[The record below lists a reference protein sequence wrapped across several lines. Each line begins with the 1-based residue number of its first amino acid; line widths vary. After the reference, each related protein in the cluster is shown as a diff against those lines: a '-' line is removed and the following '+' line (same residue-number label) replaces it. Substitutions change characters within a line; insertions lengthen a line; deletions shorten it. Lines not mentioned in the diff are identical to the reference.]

1 VALDVPTYR
10 RRLEDMTAETMEEF
24 YRQSAGLKP
33 TLEIAPIYER
43 YHDLSTLE
51 QLQALGESRAPSELR
66 RFACEALIGNGCKQL
81 TEQAANT
88 QAALTIDFDGVPV
101 AYRSVRPR
109 LMNEADPSRRR
120 DLYARRC
127 AATDEHL
134 NPILAEATLRE
145 RQLTRECGADSVLEL
160 YEGFGF
166 DPMRL
171 REHTRRFLA
180 DTDELYRS
188 RMDEALHARLGIG
201 LDDATPAD
209 TARLWRAPEFDVS
222 FPRERSLPALRQTL
236 AGLGIDLD
244 RQANVELDIEER
256 PNKHPRAFCAPIRVP
271 GRVVLVT
278 LPQGGQ
284 DDYRALFHEAGHTEH
299 YAHTEADL
307 PAEARVLGD
316 NAVTEGFAFLLEH
329 LIGDRHWLGTRLDL
343 TDADDYLRFGALAK
357 LYLVRRYAAKLE
369 YEVALHS
376 GTPLE
381 QLPGRYTDALDE
393 ALGIRHSPTDYLEDV
408 DGGFYCTR
416 YLRAW
421 AFEAQLTDHLR
432 SRFGNRWF
440 AEPAAGGLLREL
452 WRLGQSL
459 PAGELCEQVTGRG
472 IEFGVLAAEAKA
484 ALPRG
489 RAPL

>member
-1 VALDVPTYR
+1 MALDIPTYR
-10 RRLEDMTAETMEEF
+10 RRLEEMTAETMEEF

-43 YHDLSTLE
+43 YRDLSTLA
-51 QLQALGESRAPSELR
+51 QVRALTESRAPGELR
-66 RFACEALIGNGCKQL
+66 RFACEALIGDGCKQL

-88 QAALTIDFDGVPV
+88 QAALTIDFDGEPV
-101 AYRSVRPR
+101 AYRAVRPR
-109 LMNEADPSRRR
+109 LMNEPDAGRRR

-134 NPILAEATLRE
+134 NPILAEAALRE
-145 RQLTRECGADSVLEL
+145 RDLTQECGAGTVVEL

-166 DPMRL
+166 DPVAL
-171 REHTRRFLA
+171 REDTRRFLA
-180 DTDELYRS
+180 DTHELYRS
-188 RMDEALHARLGIG
+188 RMDEALRSRLGIG

-209 TARLWRAPEFDVS
+209 TTRLWRAPEFDTS
-222 FPRERSLPALRQTL
+222 FSRERSLPALRQTL
-236 AGLGIDLD
+236 AGMGIDLD

-256 PNKHPRAFCAPIRVP
+256 PNKDPRAFCAPIRVP
-271 GRVVLVT
+271 ERVVLVI

-299 YAHTEADL
+299 YAHAQADL
-307 PAEARVLGD
+307 PAEQRVLGD

-329 LIGDRHWLGTRLDL
+329 LVADRDWLSARLDL
-343 TDADDYLRFGALAK
+343 TDAADYLRFAALAK

-369 YEVALHS
+369 YEVELHS

-381 QLPGRYTDALDE
+381 QLPGRYTEALDA
-393 ALGIRHSPTDYLEDV
+393 ALGIPHSPTDYLEDV
-408 DGGFYCTR
+408 DGGFYCTK

-421 AFEAQLTDHLR
+421 AFEAQLVDHLR

-440 AEPAAGGLLREL
+440 ADPAAGGLVREL
-452 WRLGQSL
+452 WSLGQSL
-459 PAGELCEQVTGRG
+459 PADELCSQVTGQG
-472 IEFGVLAAEAKA
+472 IEFGVLAAEAHDR
-484 ALPRG
+484 LG
-489 RAPL
+489 

>member
-1 VALDVPTYR
+1 VALDVPAYR

-43 YHDLSTLE
+43 YQDLSTLE
-51 QLQALGESRAPSELR
+51 QVQALAESRAPGELR
-66 RFACEALIGNGCKQL
+66 RFACEALIGDGCKQL

-88 QAALTIDFDGVPV
+88 QAALTIDFDGEPV

-109 LMNEADPSRRR
+109 LMNEPDAGRRR

-127 AATDEHL
+127 AATEEHL
-134 NPILAEATLRE
+134 NPILAAAALRE
-145 RQLTRECGADSVLEL
+145 RELTRECGAATVLEL

-166 DPMRL
+166 DPMGL

-180 DTDELYRS
+180 DTHELYRS
-188 RMDEALHARLGIG
+188 RMDEALRSRLGVG

-222 FPRERSLPALRQTL
+222 FPQERSLPALRQTL
-236 AGLGIDLD
+236 AGMGIDLD
-244 RQANVELDIEER
+244 RQPNVELDIDER

-271 GRVVLVT
+271 ERVVLVI

-299 YAHTEADL
+299 YAHAQASL
-307 PAEARVLGD
+307 PAEERVLGD

-329 LIGDRHWLGTRLDL
+329 LLADRHWLSARLDL
-343 TDADDYLRFGALAK
+343 ADAGDYLRFSALAK

-369 YEVALHS
+369 YEVALHL

-381 QLPGRYTDALDE
+381 QLPGRYTDALDA

-408 DGGFYCTR
+408 DGGFYCTK

-432 SRFGNRWF
+432 NRFGTRWF
-440 AEPAAGGLLREL
+440 ADPAAGALVREL
-452 WRLGQSL
+452 WGLGQSL
-459 PAGELCEQVTGRG
+459 PADELCSQVTGQG
-472 IEFGVLAAEAKA
+472 IEFGVLATEAQA
-484 ALPRG
+484 ALQG
-489 RAPL
+489 V